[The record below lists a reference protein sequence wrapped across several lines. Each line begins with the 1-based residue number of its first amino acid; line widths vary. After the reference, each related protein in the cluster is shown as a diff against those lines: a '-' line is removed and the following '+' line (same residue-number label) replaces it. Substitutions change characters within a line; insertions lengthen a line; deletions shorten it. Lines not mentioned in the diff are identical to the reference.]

1 MEFIFKLTQKT
12 YKYYYD
18 TNTGDIVAKINQ
30 RASIGIDNPYFTST
44 ETIDIFTHRYNTET
58 GEVEPKE

>member
-18 TNTGDIVAKINQ
+18 TNTGEIVAKISNFGN
-30 RASIGIDNPYFTST
+30 IGIDNPYFTST
-44 ETIDIFTHRYNTET
+44 DIINIHTHRYNTET
-58 GEVEPKE
+58 QTVEPKE